1 MDLAQF
7 IRRRIVGQW
16 AAFWKQERV
25 HACAAGGRRLKAE
38 TTVREAKNLK
48 SLLAQPK
55 QMVSKAAVLIVLSFF
70 APLWAAFAQTDLG
83 LPPPPSTPLPQMQQ
97 PSRRA
102 ISWKQL
108 FPNVLKDEKKIW
120 WEFPKDLEH
129 GKHWLPTSMAL
140 AGTVGL
146 IALDPHDEPYFR
158 RTSTFQGFNR
168 VMSFNGTITA
178 MAAVP
183 ATTYFVGLVTHKSYA
198 KQTAE
203 LTAESLIAA
212 GVPALVMRD
221 IARRVPPSDIPA
233 YGNFSDSWFRSHRG
247 PFYLGAGGFPSGHT
261 LVAFSVATIF
271 AERYRSHRWVRW
283 VAYTG
288 AGAIAFSRITK
299 QAHFPSDVFA
309 GAVLGYA
316 TARFVVLPH

>member
-1 MDLAQF
+1 MLF
-7 IRRRIVGQW
+7 FV
-16 AAFWKQERV
+16 
-25 HACAAGGRRLKAE
+25 LPP
-38 TTVREAKNLK
+38 T
-48 SLLAQPK
+48 
-55 QMVSKAAVLIVLSFF
+55 AVI
-70 APLWAAFAQTDLG
+70 AQTDAARCA
-83 LPPPPSTPLPQMQQ
+83 LPPAPIPQTQQ
-97 PSRRA
+97 TSARQ
-102 ISWKQL
+102 ISWKGL
-108 FPNVLKDEKKIW
+108 FPNVLEDEKKIW
-120 WEFPKDLEH
+120 WDFPKDLVH
-129 GKHWLPTSMAL
+129 GKHWLPRSMAL

-146 IALDPHDEPYFR
+146 IALDSHDEPYFR

-168 VMSFNGTITA
+168 VMSFNGTIAA

-183 ATTYFVGLVTHKSYA
+183 ATTYFVGLVSHKSYA

-212 GVPALVMRD
+212 GIPALVTRD
-221 IARRVPPSDIPA
+221 IARRVPPSDIPP
-233 YGNFSDSWFRSHRG
+233 YENFSDSWFRSHRS

-271 AERYRSHRWVRW
+271 ADRYRKHRWVRW
-283 VAYTG
+283 VAYSG

-316 TARFVVLPH
+316 TAHFVVLSH

>member
-16 AAFWKQERV
+16 AAFWKQEPV
-25 HACAAGGRRLKAE
+25 HACAAGGQRLKAE
-38 TTVREAKNLK
+38 TTVRDAPNLK

-55 QMVSKAAVLIVLSFF
+55 QMVSKATVLIVLSFF
-70 APLWAAFAQTDLG
+70 APLRAAFAQTDPG
-83 LPPPPSTPLPQMQQ
+83 LSPLPSAPLPQMQQ
-97 PSRRA
+97 TSQRA

-108 FPNVLKDEKKIW
+108 FPNVLKDEKEIW
-120 WEFPKDLEH
+120 WEFPEDLEH
-129 GKHWLPTSMAL
+129 GKHWLPTSMVL

-168 VMSFNGTITA
+168 VMSFNGTIAA

-198 KQTAE
+198 KQTEE

-212 GVPALVMRD
+212 GVPALVTRD
-221 IARRVPPSDIPA
+221 IARRVPPSDIPP

-261 LVAFSVATIF
+261 LAAFSVATIF
-271 AERYRSHRWVRW
+271 AERYRNHRWVRW

-288 AGAIAFSRITK
+288 ASAIAFSRITK

-316 TARFVVLPH
+316 TAHFVVLSH

>member
-1 MDLAQF
+1 MSLEPISPSTSA
-7 IRRRIVGQW
+7 
-16 AAFWKQERV
+16 
-25 HACAAGGRRLKAE
+25 RRLF
-38 TTVREAKNLK
+38 RRLC
-48 SLLAQPK
+48 AQPHR
-55 QMVSKAAVLIVLSFF
+55 VLSKATVLVVLVFVF
-70 APLWAAFAQTDLG
+70 PLRAALAQTDAG
-83 LPPPPSTPLPQMQQ
+83 LSPLPSAPVPQTQQ
-97 PSRRA
+97 TSGRQ
-102 ISWKQL
+102 ISWREL

-146 IALDPHDEPYFR
+146 IALDSHDEPYFR

-168 VMSFNGTITA
+168 VMSFDGTIA
-178 MAAVP
+178 AIAAVP
-183 ATTYFVGLVTHKSYA
+183 ATTYFVGLVSHKSYA

-212 GVPALVMRD
+212 GIPALVTRD
-221 IARRVPPSDIPA
+221 IARRVPPSDIPPS
-233 YGNFSDSWFRSHRG
+233 GDFSDSWFRSHRS

-261 LVAFSVATIF
+261 LAAFTVATIF
-271 AERYRSHRWVRW
+271 ADRYRNHHWVRW

-299 QAHFPSDVFA
+299 QAHFASDAFA

-316 TARFVVLPH
+316 TAHLVVLPH